1 MGERIVTVSA
11 RIPRSQLREVERLA
25 LTRGLDKSSVVR
37 ALLDVGIRETK
48 LKEALDLV
56 REQKISVW
64 RAARMAGSDHRSR
77 VGTLRTQHVPLPLPA
92 LKVKPGRGRLTTK
105 TGRRAAPR
113 TLY

>member
-64 RAARMAGSDHRSR
+64 RAARMAGTDYR
-77 VGTLRTQHVPLPLPA
+77 TMLAALRTHNVPFPLSA
-92 LKVKPGRGRLTTK
+92 RELKRELDELTSNQ
-105 TGRRAAPR
+105 
-113 TLY
+113 

>member
-1 MGERIVTVSA
+1 MGESIVTVSA

-64 RAARMAGSDHRSR
+64 RAARMAGNNYRKMVSAVRNYKVSFSPSTRELKPERGERSNKQ
-77 VGTLRTQHVPLPLPA
+77 GS
-92 LKVKPGRGRLTTK
+92 K
-105 TGRRAAPR
+105 AP
-113 TLY
+113 

>member
-64 RAARMAGSDHRSR
+64 RAARMAGNEYKTMLSAHKNHNS
-77 VGTLRTQHVPLPLPA
+77 TFPLSA
-92 LKVKPGRGRLTTK
+92 RELKRERD
-105 TGRRAAPR
+105 
-113 TLY
+113 